1 VVQIINRLKQE
12 IMRTFSEEEVK
23 ELLRQAA
30 YESYRLGYTERKAGI
45 DRPMTNL
52 KVRTSGLAEKV
63 FNNRLK

>member
-1 VVQIINRLKQE
+1 
-12 IMRTFSEEEVK
+12 MRTFSEEEVK

-30 YESYRLGYTERKAGI
+30 YESYKLGYTERKAGI